1 MIPQKKTTT
10 NWCWHIF
17 LLFKDKERDC
27 YYDCL
32 WHNCTVQSTA
42 YGIMV
47 GHQAF
52 RIIWWVKVMGYGLVK
67 ISHMGHWLAKT
78 LNHRDKVMCW
88 RKSLACNLGD
98 ADQLRNSK
106 NDPMFLII
114 HSSLNWKRFE
124 KNKPEECLMQPKAD
138 GVALAQNR
146 DTILNPGPWPLLPWQ

>member
-1 MIPQKKTTT
+1 
-10 NWCWHIF
+10 
-17 LLFKDKERDC
+17 
-27 YYDCL
+27 
-32 WHNCTVQSTA
+32 
-42 YGIMV
+42 
-47 GHQAF
+47 
-52 RIIWWVKVMGYGLVK
+52 MGYGLVK
-67 ISHMGHWLAKT
+67 ISYMGHWLAKT
-78 LNHRDKVMCW
+78 LNHRGKVMCW

-146 DTILNPGPWPLLPWQ
+146 DTILNPGP